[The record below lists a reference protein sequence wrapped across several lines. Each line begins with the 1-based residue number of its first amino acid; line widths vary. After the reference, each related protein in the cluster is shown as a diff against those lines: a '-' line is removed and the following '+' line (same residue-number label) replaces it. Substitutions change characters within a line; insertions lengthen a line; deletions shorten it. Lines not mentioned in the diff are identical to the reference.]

1 MIWSSSWLRNGIVWP
16 LMTGAVEMSS
26 FRPWLDISLVWCQ
39 TEMSVVSCHYMS
51 HSISQYYGPHRE
63 TNLNI
68 ITARVS
74 IPRSRSYFLII
85 PPGLQSAVYS
95 VATTGQA
102 LSTSHL
108 LVQICTSNYHLA
120 PHNSQ
125 HSTHFQ
131 HPANIKRIYRRK
143 SAQLQIESETEEM
156 IGGQGRGDLKSYDF
170 DGAVTSNLG

>member
-1 MIWSSSWLRNGIVWP
+1 MAPDDRRCRDVIIQA
-16 LMTGAVEMSS
+16 MTGHQSCLGV
-26 FRPWLDISLVWCQ
+26 RL
-39 TEMSVVSCHYMS
+39 MSVVSCHYMS

-68 ITARVS
+68 ITGRQTSACC
-74 IPRSRSYFLII
+74 PPYFLII

-108 LVQICTSNYHLA
+108 LVQICTSNYHLLA
-120 PHNSQ
+120 PLNTPAS
-125 HSTHFQ
+125 STGF
-131 HPANIKRIYRRK
+131 PGRK

-156 IGGQGRGDLKSYDF
+156 IGGQGGEF
-170 DGAVTSNLG
+170 